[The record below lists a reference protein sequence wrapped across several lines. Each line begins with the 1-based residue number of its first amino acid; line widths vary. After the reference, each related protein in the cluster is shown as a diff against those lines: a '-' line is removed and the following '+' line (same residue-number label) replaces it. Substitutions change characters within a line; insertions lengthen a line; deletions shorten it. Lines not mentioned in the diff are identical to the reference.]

1 MNKQNIK
8 QQLRRTFSAP
18 AIVIALVIGTLCALP
33 KAQADQPA
41 PVSGTF
47 TVCGHNIWDSLHI
60 AGRNLTIDVYQN
72 QIFYAIWSGRY
83 TSPRRIPST
92 MWSGLPTTVLRCS
105 VYISTAAEP
114 SRVQFWE
121 ELRARRR

>member
-8 QQLRRTFSAP
+8 QQLRRAFFAL
-18 AIVIALVIGTLCALP
+18 AIVGALFTLP

-47 TVCGHNIWDSLHI
+47 TVCAHNIWDSLHI

-72 QIFYAIWSGRY
+72 QIFYGDLVGTLYITPENPEHDVVRLADGGVS
-83 TSPRRIPST
+83 
-92 MWSGLPTTVLRCS
+92 CS

-114 SRVQFWE
+114 SRVQFLE
-121 ELRARRR
+121 ELRAPRRL

>member
-8 QQLRRTFSAP
+8 QQLRRAFFAL
-18 AIVIALVIGTLCALP
+18 AIVGALFTLP

-47 TVCGHNIWDSLHI
+47 TVCAHNIWDSLHI

-72 QIFYAIWSGRY
+72 QIFYGDLVGTLYITPENPEHDVVRLADGGVS
-83 TSPRRIPST
+83 
-92 MWSGLPTTVLRCS
+92 CS

-121 ELRARRR
+121 ELPARRRS